1 MPIWKIKA
9 REASRL
15 GVISIGMLRIN
26 VRGSGNVISV
36 PRAMTII
43 NDGCLGA
50 ILSQWV
56 TNIGPGRAFLGVDAN
71 DISYDHTSS
80 KGLIKFDFCYF

>member
-1 MPIWKIKA
+1 MAFKHVIFNVSD

-15 GVISIGMLRIN
+15 GVISLGMLRIN
-26 VRGSGNVISV
+26 VRGSSNVISV
-36 PRAMTII
+36 LRAMTII

-56 TNIGPGRAFLGVDAN
+56 TNIGSGRAFLGVDAN
-71 DISYDHTSS
+71 DIS
-80 KGLIKFDFCYF
+80 